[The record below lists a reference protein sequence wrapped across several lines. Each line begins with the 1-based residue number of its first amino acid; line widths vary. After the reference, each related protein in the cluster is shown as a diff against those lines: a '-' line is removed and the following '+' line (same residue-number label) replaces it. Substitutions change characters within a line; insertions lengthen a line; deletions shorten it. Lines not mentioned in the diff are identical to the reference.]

1 MSFYLTV
8 LFITIA
14 VEYVV
19 YVLFFR
25 KDFLKLLFYAV
36 LINLFTHPLAYYFY
50 NYLTS
55 PESSSAF
62 NIYFLIVEL
71 VVFLAETVLIMILFK
86 IDLKK
91 AVLLSFLSNLTTALL
106 SFVV

>member
-25 KDFLKLLFYAV
+25 KDFFILFMYAI

-71 VVFLAETVLIMILFK
+71 VVFLSETVLIMILFK
-86 IDLKK
+86 IELKK

>member
-25 KDFLKLLFYAV
+25 KDFLSLFFYAI

-62 NIYFLIVEL
+62 NVYFLIVEL
-71 VVFLAETVLIMILFK
+71 VVFLTETVLIMILFR

-91 AVLLSFLSNLTTALL
+91 AVLLSFLSNIATALL
-106 SFVV
+106 SFAV